1 MSMDDLSYLQALMGM
16 TAAEEPAG
24 GATGGVWVVDPDG
37 VAAAAAYNVAAAT
50 AYAAADD
57 AILRLVG
64 KARVVADALGGYV
77 YLLACGSPAEDA
89 AQRAI
94 HAGADNV
101 LTAAG
106 TPALADLTAFFRE
119 RGPQLVLFPRT
130 RRGRTLGP
138 GLAQALGGGLC
149 GYAADLAVDPMS
161 QRVLAHQPVLDD
173 AARQVVAILAAPAV
187 VVVDTGALPAAFNEP
202 WRSGSVEDSGLA
214 WPAALEYPTID
225 LTGFANLSGLAALK
239 NAPVIV
245 AAGLGL
251 VDEAGFALAGKLAEA
266 LGGVVAGDLGV
277 LDAGWITE
285 DQLVGLTGANVAPK
299 LYLALGIDGDTSQF
313 MATQEAGMIVA
324 VQPDPAAPFVPVAD
338 YNVIADPAEFAD
350 ALLEVLGK

>member
-16 TAAEEPAG
+16 TASEEAAG
-24 GATGGVWVVDPDG
+24 GATGGVGGVWVVDPDG
-37 VAAAAAYNVAAAT
+37 VAAAAAY
-50 AYAAADD
+50 AAADD
-57 AILRLVG
+57 AMLRLVG
-64 KARVVADALGGYV
+64 KARVVADALGSYV

-94 HAGADNV
+94 HAGADRV

-106 TPALADLTAFFRE
+106 MPALADLTAFFRE
-119 RGPQLVLFPRT
+119 RGPQAVLFPRT
-130 RRGRTLGP
+130 RRGRMLGP

-161 QRVLAHQPVLDD
+161 QRVLAHQPVLGD

-202 WRSGSVEDSGLA
+202 WRSGSVEESGLV
-214 WPAALEYPTID
+214 WPAAPEYPAAELPTTP
-225 LTGFANLSGLAALK
+225 LTGK

-251 VDEAGFALAGKLAEA
+251 ADNAGFTLAGRLAEA
-266 LGGVVAGDLGV
+266 LGGVIAGDLGA
-277 LDAGWITE
+277 LDMGWITE
-285 DQLVGLTGANVAPK
+285 DQLVGLTGHSVAPK

-338 YNVIADPAEFAD
+338 YNIFADPAEFAG
-350 ALLEVLGK
+350 ALLAELTRA

>member
-1 MSMDDLSYLQALMGM
+1 MRPA
-16 TAAEEPAG
+16 EPAACG
-24 GATGGVWVVDPDG
+24 SSTRMASRLR
-37 VAAAAAYNVAAAT
+37 
-50 AYAAADD
+50 DD
-57 AILRLVG
+57 AVLRLVG

-106 TPALADLTAFFRE
+106 TPALADLAVFFRE

-173 AARQVVAILAAPAV
+173 AARQVVAIVAAPAV
-187 VVVDTGALPAAFNEP
+187 VVVDTGALPSAFNEP
-202 WRSGSVEDSGLA
+202 WRSGSVEDTRPRVARRARTSRGRIA
-214 WPAALEYPTID
+214 RGAADDQER
-225 LTGFANLSGLAALK
+225 
-239 NAPVIV
+239 
-245 AAGLGL
+245 
-251 VDEAGFALAGKLAEA
+251 
-266 LGGVVAGDLGV
+266 AGDRGGR
-277 LDAGWITE
+277 AG
-285 DQLVGLTGANVAPK
+285 
-299 LYLALGIDGDTSQF
+299 
-313 MATQEAGMIVA
+313 AG
-324 VQPDPAAPFVPVAD
+324 
-338 YNVIADPAEFAD
+338 
-350 ALLEVLGK
+350 

>member
-16 TAAEEPAG
+16 TASEEAAG
-24 GATGGVWVVDPDG
+24 GATGGAGGVWVVDPDN
-37 VAAAAAYNVAAAT
+37 VAAAAAYG
-50 AYAAADD
+50 AADD
-57 AILRLVG
+57 AVLRLVG

-77 YLLACGSPAEDA
+77 YLLACGSPTEDA

-101 LTAAG
+101 LTATG
-106 TPALADLTAFFRE
+106 TPALADLIAFFRE
-119 RGPQLVLFPRT
+119 RGPQAVLFPRT
-130 RRGRTLGP
+130 RAGRTLGP

-161 QRVLAHQPVLDD
+161 QRILAHQPVLDD

-187 VVVDTGALPAAFNEP
+187 VVVDTAALPAAFNEP
-202 WRSGSVEDSGLA
+202 WRSGSVEDTGLA
-214 WPAALEYPTID
+214 WPTPPEYPAAELPAAPLTI
-225 LTGFANLSGLAALK
+225 K

-251 VDEAGFALAGKLAEA
+251 TDAAGFALAGKLAEA
-266 LGGVVAGDLGV
+266 LGGVVAGDLGA

-285 DQLVGLTGANVAPK
+285 DQLVGLTGASVAPK

-324 VQPDPAAPFVPVAD
+324 VQPDPAAPFVSVAD
-338 YNVIADPAEFAD
+338 YNIIADPAEFAG

>member
-16 TAAEEPAG
+16 TASEEAAG
-24 GATGGVWVVDPDG
+24 GAEP
-37 VAAAAAYNVAAAT
+37 AACGSST
-50 AYAAADD
+50 WMAAADD
-57 AILRLVG
+57 AMLRLVG

-106 TPALADLTAFFRE
+106 TPALADLAAFFRE

-173 AARQVVAILAAPAV
+173 AARQVVAILASPAV
-187 VVVDTGALPAAFNEP
+187 VVVDTAALPAAFNEP
-202 WRSGSVEDSGLA
+202 WRSGNVEDTGLA
-214 WPAALEYPTID
+214 WPAAPEYPAAELPAAP
-225 LTGFANLSGLAALK
+225 LTVK

-266 LGGVVAGDLGV
+266 LGGVVAGDTRRAGHGLDHRGSACRADGAQRRAEALPGAGHRRRHQPVHGHAGGRHDRRGPARSRRAVRAGGRLQHHRRSGGV
-277 LDAGWITE
+277 RRRAAGGSG
-285 DQLVGLTGANVAPK
+285 QVA
-299 LYLALGIDGDTSQF
+299 
-313 MATQEAGMIVA
+313 
-324 VQPDPAAPFVPVAD
+324 
-338 YNVIADPAEFAD
+338 
-350 ALLEVLGK
+350 

>member
-16 TAAEEPAG
+16 TASEEAATGVTG
-24 GATGGVWVVDPDG
+24 GAGGVWVVDPDA
-37 VAAAAAYNVAAAT
+37 VAAVAAYAV
-50 AYAAADD
+50 ADD
-57 AILRLVG
+57 AVLRLVG

-94 HAGADNV
+94 QAGADHV

-106 TPALADLTAFFRE
+106 TPALADLVAFFRE

-187 VVVDTGALPAAFNEP
+187 VVVDTAALPAAYNEP

-214 WPAALEYPTID
+214 WPAAPEYPATD

-266 LGGVVAGDLGV
+266 LGGVIAGDLGA
-277 LDAGWITE
+277 LDTGWITE

-338 YNVIADPAEFAD
+338 YNIIADPAEFAG
-350 ALLEVLGK
+350 ALLEALGK

>member
-16 TAAEEPAG
+16 TGSEEAAG
-24 GATGGVWVVDPDG
+24 GATGGVWVVDPDN
-37 VAAAAAYNVAAAT
+37 VAAAA

-106 TPALADLTAFFRE
+106 TPVLADLTAFFRE
-119 RGPQLVLFPRT
+119 RGPQAVLFPRT
-130 RRGRTLGP
+130 RAGRTLGP

-161 QRVLAHQPVLDD
+161 QRVLAHQ
-173 AARQVVAILAAPAV
+173 VVAIVAAPAV

-202 WRSGSVEDSGLA
+202 WRSGSVGDSGLA
-214 WPAALEYPTID
+214 WPAATEYPAAELPPAP
-225 LTGFANLSGLAALK
+225 LTVK

-266 LGGVVAGDLGV
+266 LGGVVAGDLGA

-285 DQLVGLTGANVAPK
+285 DQLVGLTGASVAPK

-324 VQPDPAAPFVPVAD
+324 VQPDPTAPFVPAAD
-338 YNVIADPAEFAD
+338 YNIIADPAEFAG
-350 ALLEVLGK
+350 ALLEALGK

>member
-16 TAAEEPAG
+16 TASEDAAG
-24 GATGGVWVVDPDG
+24 GATGGAGGVWVVDPDN
-37 VAAAAAYNVAAAT
+37 VAAAAAY
-50 AYAAADD
+50 AAADD
-57 AILRLVG
+57 PILRLVG

-119 RGPQLVLFPRT
+119 RGPQVVLFPRT

-161 QRVLAHQPVLDD
+161 QHILAHQPVLDD

-187 VVVDTGALPAAFNEP
+187 VVVDTAALPAAFNEP
-202 WRSGSVEDSGLA
+202 WRSGNVEDTGLA
-214 WPAALEYPTID
+214 WPAATEYPAAD
-225 LTGFANLSGLAALK
+225 LSGFANLSGLPRDIRARR
-239 NAPVIV
+239 
-245 AAGLGL
+245 
-251 VDEAGFALAGKLAEA
+251 
-266 LGGVVAGDLGV
+266 
-277 LDAGWITE
+277 
-285 DQLVGLTGANVAPK
+285 
-299 LYLALGIDGDTSQF
+299 
-313 MATQEAGMIVA
+313 ATRGRYPRHCRSARA
-324 VQPDPAAPFVPVAD
+324 R
-338 YNVIADPAEFAD
+338 
-350 ALLEVLGK
+350 

>member
-16 TAAEEPAG
+16 TAAEEAAG
-24 GATGGVWVVDPDG
+24 GATGGAGGVWVVDLDG
-37 VAAAAAYNVAAAT
+37 AVGDAT
-50 AYAAADD
+50 
-57 AILRLVG
+57 LRLVG

-77 YLLACGSPAEDA
+77 YLLACGSPVEDA

-106 TPALADLTAFFRE
+106 TPALADLAAFFRE
-119 RGPQLVLFPRT
+119 RGPQAVLFPRT
-130 RRGRTLGP
+130 RRGRMLGP
-138 GLAQALGGGLC
+138 GVAQALGGGLC
-149 GYAADLAVDPMS
+149 GYAADLAVEPMS

-173 AARQVVAILAAPAV
+173 AARQVQAILASPAV
-187 VVVDTGALPAAFNEP
+187 VVVDTAALPAAFSEP

-214 WPAALEYPTID
+214 WPAAPEYPMTD
-225 LTGFANLSGLAALK
+225 LTGLRNLSGLAALK

-251 VDEAGFALAGKLAEA
+251 ADEAGFALANKLAEA
-266 LGGVVAGDLGV
+266 LGGVTAGDLGA

-285 DQLVGLTGANVAPK
+285 DQLVGLTGASVAPK

-338 YNVIADPAEFAD
+338 YNVIADPAEFAG
-350 ALLEVLGK
+350 ALLEALGK

>member
-16 TAAEEPAG
+16 TAPEEAAGSATG
-24 GATGGVWVVDPDG
+24 GAGGVWVVDLDG
-37 VAAAAAYNVAAAT
+37 AVGDAT
-50 AYAAADD
+50 
-57 AILRLVG
+57 LRLVG

-77 YLLACGSPAEDA
+77 YLLACGSPGEDA

-94 HAGADNV
+94 QAGADNV

-119 RGPQLVLFPRT
+119 RGPQVVLFPRT
-130 RRGRTLGP
+130 RLGRTLGP

-187 VVVDTGALPAAFNEP
+187 VVVDTAALPAAYNEP
-202 WRSGSVEDSGLA
+202 WRSGSVEDTGLA
-214 WPAALEYPTID
+214 WPAAPEHPAAELPAAPLTIR
-225 LTGFANLSGLAALK
+225 

-251 VDEAGFALAGKLAEA
+251 ADEAGFALANKLAEA
-266 LGGVVAGDLGV
+266 LGGVIAGDLGA

-285 DQLVGLTGANVAPK
+285 DQLVGLTGASVAPR

-338 YNVIADPAEFAD
+338 YNVIADPTEFAG
-350 ALLEVLGK
+350 ALLKALTRD

>member
-16 TAAEEPAG
+16 TASEEAAGIATG
-24 GATGGVWVVDPDG
+24 GAGGVWVVDLDG
-37 VAAAAAYNVAAAT
+37 AVGDAT
-50 AYAAADD
+50 
-57 AILRLVG
+57 LRLVG

-77 YLLACGSPAEDA
+77 YLLACGSPGEDA

-94 HAGADNV
+94 QAGADNV

-130 RRGRTLGP
+130 RLGRTLGP

-187 VVVDTGALPAAFNEP
+187 VVVDTAALPAAYNEP
-202 WRSGSVEDSGLA
+202 WRSGSVEDTGLA
-214 WPAALEYPTID
+214 WPAAPEYPAAELRN
-225 LTGFANLSGLAALK
+225 LTASA
-239 NAPVIV
+239 
-245 AAGLGL
+245 
-251 VDEAGFALAGKLAEA
+251 DDQER
-266 LGGVVAGDLGV
+266 AGDRGGR
-277 LDAGWITE
+277 AG
-285 DQLVGLTGANVAPK
+285 
-299 LYLALGIDGDTSQF
+299 
-313 MATQEAGMIVA
+313 AG
-324 VQPDPAAPFVPVAD
+324 
-338 YNVIADPAEFAD
+338 
-350 ALLEVLGK
+350 

>member
-16 TAAEEPAG
+16 SASEEPTG

-37 VAAAAAYNVAAAT
+37 VAAAATYT
-50 AYAAADD
+50 AADD
-57 AILRLVG
+57 AVMRLIG

-77 YLLACGSPAEDA
+77 YLLACGSPAVDA
-89 AQRAI
+89 ALRAI

-119 RGPQLVLFPRT
+119 RGPQAVLFPRT

-149 GYAADLAVDPMS
+149 GYAVDLAVDPMS

-173 AARQVVAILAAPAV
+173 AARQVVAIMASPAV
-187 VVVDTGALPAAFNEP
+187 VVIDTGALPAAFNEP
-202 WRSGSVEDSGLA
+202 WRSGKVEDTGLV
-214 WPAALEYPTID
+214 WPAAPEYHAAELPKAP
-225 LTGFANLSGLAALK
+225 LTVR

-251 VDEAGFALAGKLAEA
+251 ADDTGFALAGKLAEA
-266 LGGVVAGDLGV
+266 LGGVVAGDLGA
-277 LDAGWITE
+277 LDVGWITE
-285 DQLVGLTGANVAPK
+285 DQLVGLTGASVAPK

-313 MATQEAGMIVA
+313 MTTQEAGMIVA
-324 VQPDPAAPFVPVAD
+324 VQPDPAAPFVPMAD
-338 YNVIADPAEFAD
+338 CNIFADPAEFAG
-350 ALLEVLGK
+350 ALLAELTRT

>member
-16 TAAEEPAG
+16 TASDEAAG
-24 GATGGVWVVDPDG
+24 GATGGAGGVWVVDPDG
-37 VAAAAAYNVAAAT
+37 VAAAAT
-50 AYAAADD
+50 SAAADD

-77 YLLACGSPAEDA
+77 YLLACGSPADDT

-130 RRGRTLGP
+130 RRGRMLGP

-161 QRVLAHQPVLDD
+161 QRVLAHQPVLED
-173 AARQVVAILAAPAV
+173 AARQVVAILASPAV
-187 VVVDTGALPAAFNEP
+187 AVVDTGALPAAFNEP
-202 WRSGSVEDSGLA
+202 WRSGNVEDSGLA
-214 WPAALEYPTID
+214 WPAAPEYPAAELPASPLTI
-225 LTGFANLSGLAALK
+225 K

-251 VDEAGFALAGKLAEA
+251 TDEAGFALAGRLAEV
-266 LGGVVAGDLGV
+266 LGGVVAGDTGA
-277 LDAGWITE
+277 LDMGWITE
-285 DQLVGLTGANVAPK
+285 DQLVGLTGASVAPK

-313 MATQEAGMIVA
+313 MATQEAGLIVA
-324 VQPDPAAPFVPVAD
+324 VQPDPAAPFVPAAD
-338 YNVIADPAEFAD
+338 YNIIADPAEFAG
-350 ALLEVLGK
+350 ALLEALGK

>member
-24 GATGGVWVVDPDG
+24 GGAGGVWVVDPDG
-37 VAAAAAYNVAAAT
+37 
-50 AYAAADD
+50 AADD
-57 AILRLVG
+57 AMLRLVG

-106 TPALADLTAFFRE
+106 TPAMADLIAFFRE

-130 RRGRTLGP
+130 RAGRTLGP

-173 AARQVVAILAAPAV
+173 VARQVVAILAAPAV
-187 VVVDTGALPAAFNEP
+187 VVVDTAALPAAFNEP
-202 WRSGSVEDSGLA
+202 WRSGNVEDTGIS
-214 WPAALEYPTID
+214 WPA
-225 LTGFANLSGLAALK
+225 G
-239 NAPVIV
+239 PV
-245 AAGLGL
+245 
-251 VDEAGFALAGKLAEA
+251 
-266 LGGVVAGDLGV
+266 
-277 LDAGWITE
+277 
-285 DQLVGLTGANVAPK
+285 
-299 LYLALGIDGDTSQF
+299 Y
-313 MATQEAGMIVA
+313 
-324 VQPDPAAPFVPVAD
+324 PAAELPR
-338 YNVIADPAEFAD
+338 
-350 ALLEVLGK
+350 LR

>member
-1 MSMDDLSYLQALMGM
+1 M
-16 TAAEEPAG
+16 
-24 GATGGVWVVDPDG
+24 
-37 VAAAAAYNVAAAT
+37 
-50 AYAAADD
+50 
-57 AILRLVG
+57 
-64 KARVVADALGGYV
+64 
-77 YLLACGSPAEDA
+77 ACGSPAPDGVD
-89 AQRAI
+89 RAI
-94 HAGADNV
+94 HAGADKV

-106 TPALADLTAFFRE
+106 TPAPADLTAFFRE
-119 RGPQLVLFPRT
+119 RGPQAVLFPRT
-130 RRGRTLGP
+130 RLGRTLGP

-149 GYAADLAVDPMS
+149 GHAADVAVDPMS
-161 QRVLAHQPVLDD
+161 QNILAHQPVLDD

-187 VVVDTGALPAAFNEP
+187 VVVDTAALPAAFNDP
-202 WRSGSVEDSGLA
+202 WRSGNVEDTGLA
-214 WPAALEYPTID
+214 WPAAPEPPAID
-225 LTGFANLSGLAALK
+225 LTGFAKLSGLAALK

-251 VDEAGFALAGKLAEA
+251 RDDAGFALAGKLAEA
-266 LGGVVAGDLGV
+266 LGGVVAGDLGA

-285 DQLVGLTGANVAPK
+285 DQLVGLTGHSVAPK

-338 YNVIADPAEFAD
+338 YNIIADPAEFAG

>member
-16 TAAEEPAG
+16 AASEEPTG

-37 VAAAAAYNVAAAT
+37 AAAAAAAA
-50 AYAAADD
+50 AAGD
-57 AILRLVG
+57 AVLRLVG

-77 YLLACGSPAEDA
+77 YLLACGSPADDA

-106 TPALADLTAFFRE
+106 TPVLADLAAFFRE

-149 GYAADLAVDPMS
+149 GCAADLAVDPMS

-173 AARQVVAILAAPAV
+173 AARQVVTILAAPAV
-187 VVVDTGALPAAFNEP
+187 VIVDTGALPAAFNEP
-202 WRSGSVEDSGLA
+202 WRSGNVEDSGLA
-214 WPAALEYPTID
+214 WPAASEYPAAELPT
-225 LTGFANLSGLAALK
+225 APLAIK

-251 VDEAGFALAGKLAEA
+251 ADEAGFALAGKLAAA
-266 LGGVVAGDLGV
+266 LGGVVAGDTGA
-277 LDAGWITE
+277 LDMGWIGE
-285 DQLVGLTGANVAPK
+285 DQLVGLTGHSVAPK

-313 MATQEAGMIVA
+313 MAAQEAGMIVA

-338 YNVIADPAEFAD
+338 YNIIADPAEFAE
-350 ALLEVLGK
+350 ALLEELARG